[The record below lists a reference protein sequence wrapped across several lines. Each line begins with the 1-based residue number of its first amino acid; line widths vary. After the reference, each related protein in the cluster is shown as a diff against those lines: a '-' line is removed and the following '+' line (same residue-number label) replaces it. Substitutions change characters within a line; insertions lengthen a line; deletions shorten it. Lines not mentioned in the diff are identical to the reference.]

1 MLTILFNMRANYL
14 VVIIKN
20 VICVSKT
27 NKVES
32 KQTLN
37 RTISK
42 GLNYLFETIVVNE
55 DQK

>member
-1 MLTILFNMRANYL
+1 MRANYL

-37 RTISK
+37 RTISR
-42 GLNYLFETIVVNE
+42 GLSYLFETIVVNE